1 MYVEGFLPAS
11 LCLVTL
17 FNSEPC
23 SQFERFHLQHVQM
36 VNKTSSFKTKLLGYD
51 AKASRIHF
59 TFDVSHSHVLEGRLP
74 VGNHSSAYS
83 ENRSWPPLFNT
94 RKLTWTKKDVL
105 SVLK

>member
-1 MYVEGFLPAS
+1 MRVPASMCFFHLTLHSCDYNMYVEGFLPAS

-74 VGNHSSAYS
+74 VGNHS
-83 ENRSWPPLFNT
+83 
-94 RKLTWTKKDVL
+94 
-105 SVLK
+105 